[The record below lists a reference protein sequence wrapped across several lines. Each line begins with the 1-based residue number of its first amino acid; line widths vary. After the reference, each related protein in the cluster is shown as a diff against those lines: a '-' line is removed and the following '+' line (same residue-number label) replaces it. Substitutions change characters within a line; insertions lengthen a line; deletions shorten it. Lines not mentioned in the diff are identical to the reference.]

1 MATSTKQPIQI
12 NGVIGYPNICDSDEN
27 GKYSALFLIT
37 EPETISAVKALFK
50 KEAERGFPELNGELP
65 PGAHNPIRS
74 AQERKPDGS
83 FAFKSEFINSKEG
96 AIVIRAKSGF
106 APKTA
111 SGQQMLPCD
120 PQDIEGGDEISA
132 VITGYAY
139 NNQSSGV
146 AFSLGNILLVNKGNG
161 ELQRGG
167 SGGSFAGF
175 DVSKLNFRKPDM
187 LSSDPDAAL

>member
-1 MATSTKQPIQI
+1 MATSTKRPIQV
-12 NGVIGYPNICDSDEN
+12 NGILGYPNISEPDEN
-27 GKYSALFLIT
+27 GKYSALFLVKDPVVIA
-37 EPETISAVKALFK
+37 EIKALVK
-50 KEAERGFPELNGELP
+50 SEAALGFPELNGELP

-74 AQERKPDGS
+74 AQERKADGR
-83 FAFKSEFINSKEG
+83 FAFKSEFINQEEG

-106 APKTA
+106 APKTV
-111 SGQQMLPCD
+111 SGEQQFPCD
-120 PQDIEGGDEISA
+120 PADIEGGDEVSA
-132 VITGYAY
+132 VIRAYAY

-146 AFSLGNILLVNKGNG
+146 AFSLDKVLLVNKGNG

-167 SGGSFAGF
+167 SGGSFTF

>member
-12 NGVIGYPNICDSDEN
+12 SAIIGYPNLVDPDEN
-27 GKYSALFLIT
+27 GKYSVLFRIT
-37 EPETISAVKALFK
+37 DPESIAAVKALAL

-74 AQERKPDGS
+74 AQERKADGT
-83 FAFKSEFINSKEG
+83 FAFKSEFINKAEG

-111 SGQQMLPCD
+111 SGEKAIPCD
-120 PQDIEGGDEISA
+120 PADIEGGDEVCA
-132 VITGYAY
+132 VITGYSY

-146 AFSLGNILLVNKGNG
+146 AFSLGNILLVNKGDG

-167 SGGSFAGF
+167 SGGSFAF